1 MTTEL
6 EKQFFETFEIP
17 KIYKTTINI
26 GDLDVNLKEIQ
37 APTLKELYEIAQ
49 YDFTTPI
56 YFSWFKRS
64 KRWSE
69 VYPQITDRHYLELE
83 RICGEIV
90 WYMGDSLIYEID
102 KKENKAVDFRHKYY
116 AKEYSDR
123 IYITGLTKKEALLK
137 LCINSYIKEKIKHQ
151 VQELFKGE

>member
-6 EKQFFETFEIP
+6 EKQFFDTFGIEP
-17 KIYKTTINI
+17 NTT
-26 GDLDVNLKEIQ
+26 GYELKQVEENARGLIRV
-37 APTLKELYEIAQ
+37 PV
-49 YDFTTPI
+49 
-56 YFSWFKRS
+56 
-64 KRWSE
+64 SE
-69 VYPQITDRHYLELE
+69 YPQITDSILLELE

-137 LCINSYIKEKIKHQ
+137 LCINGYVKEKIKHQ
-151 VQELFKGE
+151 VQAIFEGER

>member
-1 MTTEL
+1 MTTDL
-6 EKQFFETFEIP
+6 EKQFFDAFGIEPITHAVWDSTETKWKNFE
-17 KIYKTTINI
+17 
-26 GDLDVNLKEIQ
+26 
-37 APTLKELYEIAQ
+37 
-49 YDFTTPI
+49 
-56 YFSWFKRS
+56 SWD
-64 KRWSE
+64 E
-69 VYPQITDRHYLELE
+69 YPQITDRHYLELE
-83 RICGEIV
+83 RICGYIV

>member
-6 EKQFFETFEIP
+6 EKKFFETFGIEPIP
-17 KIYKTTINI
+17 NGKSCIMCCHREYDLISLIGSCTLKTT
-26 GDLDVNLKEIQ
+26 
-37 APTLKELYEIAQ
+37 
-49 YDFTTPI
+49 YDKCDFAEK
-56 YFSWFKRS
+56 Y
-64 KRWSE
+64 
-69 VYPQITDRHYLELE
+69 YPQITDRHYLELE

-123 IYITGLTKKEALLK
+123 ICITGLTKKEALLK

>member
-1 MTTEL
+1 MTTDL
-6 EKQFFETFEIP
+6 KKQFFSTFEIEP
-17 KIYKTTINI
+17 REYKSC
-26 GDLDVNLKEIQ
+26 DVGTFCPYPEKECGTDTC
-37 APTLKELYEIAQ
+37 PYYRTYKV
-49 YDFTTPI
+49 D
-56 YFSWFKRS
+56 
-64 KRWSE
+64 
-69 VYPQITDRHYLELE
+69 YPAITDRHYLELE

-137 LCINSYIKEKIKHQ
+137 LCINSYVKEIMKHQ
-151 VQELFKGE
+151 VQELFRGE

>member
-6 EKQFFETFEIP
+6 EKQFFDTFGIKPDTSEVA
-17 KIYKTTINI
+17 YFTGNI
-26 GDLDVNLKEIQ
+26 G
-37 APTLKELYEIAQ
+37 
-49 YDFTTPI
+49 
-56 YFSWFKRS
+56 
-64 KRWSE
+64 
-69 VYPQITDRHYLELE
+69 YPKITDRHYLELE

-137 LCINSYIKEKIKHQ
+137 LCINSYVKERIKHQ
-151 VQELFKGE
+151 VQELFKEEK